1 MYALILEVCLL
12 IKVKIDNR
20 IVRNKNISN
29 GAFVLYAELVYL
41 KFVNKNSNEISIYH
55 KLLMK
60 YLNWQ
65 DVRKLKKYLTE
76 LYNQKLIKEKF
87 KTLPKY
93 NQIKITLT
101 NYSTKNFT
109 WLPNNLIKNIKLL
122 GDIGFRL
129 IYYYKS
135 FINDEQINTQYAF
148 PSLNTI
154 ANDLGTTRNTIIKY
168 NNILEKN
175 KLIKID
181 KHELTGKY
189 KNNITGKYFTK
200 FNNYYYIRIEKI
212 LNL

>member
-1 MYALILEVCLL
+1 M

-29 GAFVLYAELVYL
+29 GAFTLYAELVYL
-41 KFVNKNSNEISIYH
+41 KFINTNSKENKNPEKIYIHH

-65 DVRKLKKYLTE
+65 DIRKLKKYLTE
-76 LYNQKLIKEKF
+76 LYNQKLIKEEF
-87 KTLPKY
+87 ITFPKY
-93 NQIKITLT
+93 KQIEITLT

-109 WLPNNLIKNIKLL
+109 WLPDNLIKNLKLL

-135 FINDEQINTQYAF
+135 FINDEQIDTQYAF
-148 PSLNTI
+148 PSLDTI
-154 ANDLGTTRNTIIKY
+154 AENLKTTKKTIIKY
-168 NNILEKN
+168 NDLLEKN

-200 FNNYYYIRIEKI
+200 FNNYYYIKINKI